1 MDWNR
6 VVGRNLRR
14 LRLAHK
20 LTQEGLAGEAGL
32 AMRHIGRIERGTSS
46 PTAAMLGRLAEAM
59 GVHPGEFFVI
69 GEPPETPQA

>member
-1 MDWNR
+1 MDWNK

-14 LRLAHK
+14 LRMARE
-20 LTQEGLAGEAGL
+20 LTQEDLAGEAGL

-59 GVHPGEFFVI
+59 NIQPSEFFVV
-69 GEPPETPQA
+69 EETPET